1 MYRSIFTAACF
12 KGFHRLGKY
21 KPNSAK
27 PRPIL
32 VKFLHMLD
40 ANIVLSDRAAI
51 TSSQI
56 SIKLDLTKEEC
67 EVKNVLLKRDVL

>member
-1 MYRSIFTAACF
+1 
-12 KGFHRLGKY
+12 
-21 KPNSAK
+21 
-27 PRPIL
+27 
-32 VKFLHMLD
+32 MLD
-40 ANIVLSDRAAI
+40 ANIVLSHRAAI